1 MQMKRKIESLSLPLH
16 TGQYDQWPRHTKLL
30 HDGRPTATMVPGYVI
45 EAQYRCDDGYLIVT
59 SYDCPF
65 EEANE
70 FLLLSQT
77 FRVLASTSLGQPYA
91 SYWLYAHWPV
101 SPNELRLHYGDTLF
115 FTLTI
120 NQRAGLFGT
129 GRRLELTEFTN
140 LESDFAAKESLVKYQ
155 QRCESQ
161 GG

>member
-1 MQMKRKIESLSLPLH
+1 MQMERIASLSLPLH
-16 TGQYDQWPRHTKLL
+16 AGPYDQWPRQTSLL

-45 EAQYRCDDGYLIVT
+45 EAQYRCDDGYLVVT

-70 FLLLSQT
+70 FLLLSDT
-77 FRVLASTSLGQPYA
+77 FHMLASTSLGQPYA

-101 SPNELRLHYGDTLF
+101 SPNEVRLHYGDALF

-120 NQRAGLFGT
+120 NRRAGLFGSR
-129 GRRLELTEFTN
+129 RRLDLTHFTN
-140 LESDFAAKESLVKYQ
+140 VEGDLAAMESMVKYQ
-155 QRCESQ
+155 QR
-161 GG
+161 